1 MPYEYYFLGGI
12 IYGLK
17 EDKDMDKEKILQG
30 LRNNRDNAKDVRLK
44 RYLTTQINR
53 IEQGKTVN
61 YNHLEHYAR

>member
-1 MPYEYYFLGGI
+1 MLQKI
-12 IYGLK
+12 RIVLHISN
-17 EDKDMDKEKILQG
+17 EDEDMDKDKILQG
-30 LRNNRDNAKDVRLK
+30 LKNNRDNAKDVRLK